1 MSAPAASASAH
12 RNLGIDGL
20 RGLAT
25 IAVVLYHLGLTWGQ
39 GGYQGVTVFLVL
51 SGYFITLSLVREL
64 DETGRL
70 DYGRFWSRRLWR
82 LMPSMIVLV
91 VVVAAL
97 CTLFNHVMLTKMRSD
112 IIPSLLFF
120 NNWWQ
125 VIQDVSYFEAL
136 GDPSPLTHFWSL
148 AVEVQLYLAWSLI
161 LWAAYAG
168 HLPKKWIRRGTLV
181 LAAIS
186 AVLMA
191 VLYDPSVDAS
201 RVYYGTD
208 TRAFSFLI
216 GAWLALLPEGT
227 IEDASSHNCTLATT
241 LEVAGAAS
249 IVGLVVI
256 FICTNDYTSFQ
267 YYGGTLLCSVLALL
281 IVAACLVPDGWL
293 GKLLS
298 WRPLVWVGSRS
309 YSIYL
314 WHYPL
319 LCLMNPSSDVTDPA
333 WWELVLQLVLVLAV
347 AELAYRFVEKPLRHG
362 FSALAKKRSDRSR
375 SSSRE
380 RNRGHSRTTVSPSTR
395 KINRAIPLVTS
406 VIVLGIAVCGLVF
419 VEDTSALSEE
429 GAALIEEGDDDDA
442 DAPTLVASADED
454 EVATNEDDFEAE
466 PDESS
471 DLSDEAEES
480 DDLESDESAETDTGA
495 AVETNDS
502 EGEESAEADA
512 SGEDDATDSSADG
525 AFDVLLI
532 GDSVSLRA
540 ESIFYDYFP
549 DGYIDALKNRQFSD
563 GIDLYEW
570 YEANGYVGDTVVF
583 ALGTN
588 GPVTD
593 ELVDELMDAVG
604 DSTQVYFVNTRSN
617 TSWVSTSNSALANA
631 AYRYSNV
638 HLIDWYSYSSGRSD
652 VFDGDGTH
660 LSASGAEEYLQLIQ
674 NAIGA

>member
-1 MSAPAASASAH
+1 M
-12 RNLGIDGL
+12 
-20 RGLAT
+20 
-25 IAVVLYHLGLTWGQ
+25 
-39 GGYQGVTVFLVL
+39 FLVL

-208 TRAFSFLI
+208 TRAFSFLM

-227 IEDASSHNCTLATT
+227 IEDASSHNHILATA

-267 YYGGTLLCSVLALL
+267 YYGGTLLCSALALL

-347 AELAYRFVEKPLRHG
+347 AELAYRLVEKPLRHG
-362 FSALAKKRSDRSR
+362 LSSCAKERSDRSR
-375 SSSRE
+375 SSSRGQ
-380 RNRGHSRTTVSPSTR
+380 NRGHSRTTVSPSVR
-395 KINRAIPLVTS
+395 KVNRAIPLVTS

-429 GAALIEEGDDDDA
+429 GAALIEEGDDEDA
-442 DAPTLVASADED
+442 DTPTLVASADED
-454 EVATNEDDFEAE
+454 EAETGESDLEAE
-466 PDESS
+466 SDESS
-471 DLSDEAEES
+471 DMSDESEESDEAA
-480 DDLESDESAETDTGA
+480 DSDESAESDVNTESDEA
-495 AVETNDS
+495 AEPDEDAVVETSDS
-502 EGEESAEADA
+502 EEEDSTEEVV
-512 SGEDDATDSSADG
+512 SGEDDATDSSTDG

-532 GDSVSLRA
+532 GDSVPLRA

-593 ELVDELMDAVG
+593 ELVDELMDVVG

-617 TSWVSTSNSALANA
+617 TSWVSTTNSALSNA

-638 HLIDWYSYSSGRSD
+638 HLIDWYSYSYGRSD

-674 NAIGA
+674 NAVGT